1 MFKYPLIVFEG
12 VEGSGKTTQIDHVSN
27 FLKKKNI
34 KFIKFREPGG
44 SKNSEKIRRL
54 ILNGKTNFNNLTD
67 YYLYLA
73 SRSENYDQ
81 ILKKNYH
88 KKIILIDR
96 FIYSTLAYQAYGMKI
111 SNKIVEMNNK
121 YILKKIKP
129 DLIFLHTVSKKN
141 LIRRISLRKNKN
153 RYDKFKYNFYINV
166 QKGFLK
172 ILKNNKDCVVID
184 SNEGILKNKNKILS
198 EIEKFL

>member
-1 MFKYPLIVFEG
+1 M
-12 VEGSGKTTQIDHVSN
+12 
-27 FLKKKNI
+27 
-34 KFIKFREPGG
+34 
-44 SKNSEKIRRL
+44 
-54 ILNGKTNFNNLTD
+54 TD

-96 FIYSTLAYQAYGMKI
+96 FIYSTLAYQSYGMKI

-153 RYDKFKYNFYINV
+153 RYDKFKYNFYIKI

-172 ILKNNKDCVVID
+172 ILKNNKDCVIID
-184 SNEGILKNKNKILS
+184 SNESIIENKNKILDK
-198 EIEKFL
+198 IEKFI

>member
-12 VEGSGKTTQIDHVSN
+12 VEGSGKTTQINYVSK
-27 FLKKKNI
+27 FLKKKKI
-34 KFIKFREPGG
+34 KYIKFREPGG
-44 SKNSEKIRRL
+44 SRNSEKIRRL
-54 ILNGKTNFNNLTD
+54 ILNSKTSFNNLTD

-73 SRSENYDQ
+73 SRSENFEK

-96 FIYSTLAYQAYGMKI
+96 FIYSTLAYQSYGMKI
-111 SNKIVEMNNK
+111 SKKIVDMNNK

-129 DLIFLHTVSKKN
+129 DLVFLHTVSKKN

>member
-12 VEGSGKTTQIDHVSN
+12 VEGSGKTTQINYVSK
-27 FLKKKNI
+27 FLKKKKI
-34 KFIKFREPGG
+34 KYIKFREPGG
-44 SKNSEKIRRL
+44 SRNSEKIRRL
-54 ILNGKTNFNNLTD
+54 ILNSKTSFNNLTD

-73 SRSENYDQ
+73 SRSENFEK

-96 FIYSTLAYQAYGMKI
+96 FIYSTLAYQSYGMKI
-111 SNKIVEMNNK
+111 SKKIVEMNNK

-129 DLIFLHTVSKKN
+129 DLVFLHTVSKKN

>member
-153 RYDKFKYNFYINV
+153 RYDKFKYNFYIKI

-172 ILKNNKDCVVID
+172 ILKNNKDCVIID
-184 SNEGILKNKNKILS
+184 SNESIIENKNKILKK
-198 EIEKFL
+198 IEKFI

>member
-12 VEGSGKTTQIDHVSN
+12 VEGSGKTTQINYVSK
-27 FLKKKNI
+27 FLKKKKI
-34 KFIKFREPGG
+34 KYIKFREPGG
-44 SKNSEKIRRL
+44 SRNSEKIRRL
-54 ILNGKTNFNNLTD
+54 ILNSKTSFNNLTD

-73 SRSENYDQ
+73 SRSENFEK

-96 FIYSTLAYQAYGMKI
+96 FIYSTLAYQSYGMKI
-111 SNKIVEMNNK
+111 SKKIVDMNNK

-129 DLIFLHTVSKKN
+129 DLVFLHTVSKKN

-184 SNEGILKNKNKILS
+184 SNEGILKNKNKIFS